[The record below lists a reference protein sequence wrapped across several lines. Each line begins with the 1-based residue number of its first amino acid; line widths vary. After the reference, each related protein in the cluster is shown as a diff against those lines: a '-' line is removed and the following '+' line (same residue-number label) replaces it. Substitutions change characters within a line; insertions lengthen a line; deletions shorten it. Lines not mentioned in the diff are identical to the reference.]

1 MPKQRMWIVWVM
13 VALVVGATQLA
24 ARIYAERQ
32 AYKTGV
38 YIGKSAF
45 AAADYKNRVCASAIP
60 VPSGCEVR
68 DLNNDS
74 AMENARAS
82 AHIIPALADSAPLY
96 TGFRDGWRDARAAA
110 LTHEAPVP

>member
-1 MPKQRMWIVWVM
+1 MPKKRMWLVWVM
-13 VALVVGATQLA
+13 VALTVGATQYA

-45 AAADYKNRVCASAIP
+45 AAADYKNRVCASVNP
-60 VPSGCEVR
+60 VPGGCEVR

-82 AHIIPALADSAPLY
+82 AHIIPSLADSVPLH
-96 TGFRDGWRDARAAA
+96 TGFRDGWRDARTAANR
-110 LTHEAPVP
+110 